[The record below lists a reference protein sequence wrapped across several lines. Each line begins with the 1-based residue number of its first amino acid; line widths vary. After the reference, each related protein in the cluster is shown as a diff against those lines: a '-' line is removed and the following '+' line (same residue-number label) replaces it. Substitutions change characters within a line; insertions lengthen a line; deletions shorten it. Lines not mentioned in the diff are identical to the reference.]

1 MSAPLSIE
9 DLRHVLDHTRDLWE
23 ELRGRRIF
31 VTGGT
36 GFFGCWLL
44 ETFAFANDQL
54 KLDAKLTAL
63 TRDPDA
69 FHGNASHLAS
79 HPAIVL
85 LQGNARDFKFPEG
98 EFSHVIHAAVDY
110 CAPLDLFMSNVEGA
124 HRTLDFAV
132 KAKTAK
138 YLLTSSGA
146 VYGPQP
152 PEITYVA
159 EDNMRAPDPMQIR
172 SAYGEAKR
180 ASEFLCAAFN
190 EQSGIE
196 TKIARGF
203 AFVGPY
209 LPVNGASAIG
219 NFINDALRGGPININ
234 GDGTPYRSYLYGADL
249 AIWLWTIL
257 FKGQACRP
265 YNVGSASPVSIEET
279 ARAVAD
285 VVHPGAEIRIAGQP
299 VPGQPAERYVPSIDR
314 AREELGLEPW
324 IDLHEGVR
332 RTAEWHRK
340 QTQ

>member
-1 MSAPLSIE
+1 MSQPLSHE

-23 ELRGRRIF
+23 EVRGRRIF

-63 TRDPDA
+63 TRDPGA
-69 FHGNASHLAS
+69 FRRKTPHLAA
-79 HPAIVL
+79 HPAIGL
-85 LQGNARDFKFPEG
+85 LQGNVRDFKFPDG

-110 CAPLDLFMSNVEGA
+110 CAPLELFMSNVEGA
-124 HRTLDFAV
+124 QRTLDFAV
-132 KAKTAK
+132 KAKAAK

-146 VYGPQP
+146 VYGSQP
-152 PEITYVA
+152 PEITHVA
-159 EDNMRAPDPMQIR
+159 EDDMRGPDTMQIR

-180 ASEFLCAAFN
+180 ASEFLCAAYHG
-190 EQSGIE
+190 QSGIE

-209 LPVNGASAIG
+209 LPTDGASAIG

-257 FKGQACRP
+257 FKGQSCRP

-279 ARAVAD
+279 ARIVAD
-285 VVHPGAEIRIAGQP
+285 VVHPGAEIRIARQR
-299 VPGQPAERYVPSIDR
+299 VPGLAGERYVPSVAR
-314 AREELGLEPW
+314 AKAELGLEPW
-324 IDLHEGVR
+324 FDLREGVR